1 MRQSPAHGHCGG
13 SLDAG
18 VDEMNKYGARK
29 ALFGGEWFDSTA
41 ERNYYMYLL
50 ALKQSGEVVHIE
62 RQPQYVLQ
70 EAFRN
75 AAGKHQAAI
84 KYKADFRVTYADGR
98 VEVIDVKGVASRD
111 YSLRKKMFEKRY
123 GIALVEVKTKDVP
136 KAR

>member
-1 MRQSPAHGHCGG
+1 
-13 SLDAG
+13 
-18 VDEMNKYGARK
+18 MNKYGARK
-29 ALFGGEWFDSTA
+29 SIFAGEKFASAA
-41 ERNYYMYLL
+41 ERDYWLYLL
-50 ALKQSGEVVHIE
+50 ALKQSGEVTEIE
-62 RQPQYVLQ
+62 RQPQFVLQ

-84 KYKADFRVTYADGR
+84 TYKADFRVTYADGR
-98 VEVIDVKGVASRD
+98 IEVVEVKGYASRD